1 MKFVKGQ
8 PVYHYHLDTENMGF
22 LERIFIRPTRE
33 REGFY
38 QRMFNEDFSNIFRSF
53 NRRNETLFSLDSNDE
68 ALAEK
73 LLGNV
78 KGRHRRHCLDD
89 NIRDWV
95 EEIAQTLVG
104 LKTAYYFLH
113 EDTEKEELHIVP
125 LSSGNLFQLLNIC
138 IQLVPKRQKERW
150 ASDAELLPTEL
161 RILETSKLI
170 RLDLAR
176 TTKQLLLEQNR
187 VLTALDKHKHDNT
200 AFYPKATYENPLP
213 QSDFDFR
220 YWVDTQDKALY
231 RATRNTGW
239 TGRKQDYSKCS
250 DFFDCYRLLRF
261 KRNQLI
267 LRDNILFQLGKELT
281 RIGQQYNTEF
291 EIVISP
297 TNVLPNV
304 GELDKLKEQF
314 SQEKVSFTDIIDFCY
329 ERERTAK

>member
-1 MKFVKGQ
+1 MKLVKGQ
-8 PVYHYHLDTENMGF
+8 PVHYYHLDTENLGF
-22 LERIFIRPTRE
+22 LERFFIRPTRE

-38 QRMFNEDFSNIFRSF
+38 QSMFNEDFSRIFSSLNRS
-53 NRRNETLFSLDSNDE
+53 NEALFSLDSNDD

-73 LLGNV
+73 LLVSV
-78 KGRHRRHCLDD
+78 KGTHRHHRLDD

-95 EEIAQTLVG
+95 EEIAQTLVR

-125 LSSGNLFQLLNIC
+125 LSSGNLFQLLNIY
-138 IQLVPKRQKERW
+138 IQIVPKRRKERW

-161 RILETSKLI
+161 RILDTSKLI
-170 RLDLAR
+170 RIDLAS

-187 VLTALDKHKHDNT
+187 VLAALDKHKHDNT

-213 QSDFDFR
+213 QSNFDFR

-231 RATRNTGW
+231 RATRDTGW
-239 TGRKQDYSKCS
+239 TGRKQDSSLRS

-267 LRDNILFQLGKELT
+267 LRDSILFKLGEELT
-281 RIGQQYNTEF
+281 RIGKQYNAEF

-297 TNVLPNV
+297 TNALPKV
-304 GELDKLKEQF
+304 GELDKLKEQL

-329 ERERTAK
+329 ECERTAK